1 MRVNNGVFA
10 RQPGQ
15 QLGQSG
21 GGLGVPRSL
30 NRGGGARGIVENVV
44 LIEADRLDAGLR
56 QARIDGPAGA
66 KEYRPCAG

>member
-10 RQPGQ
+10 RQSGQ
-15 QLGQSG
+15 KLAQRG

-30 NRGGGARGIVENVV
+30 NRGGGARWIVENVV

-56 QARIDGPAGA
+56 QARIEGAASA
-66 KEYRPCAG
+66 KENRSCAG